1 MYICVGKF
9 KGKSIYK
16 LILICC
22 IFEFEF
28 LFFLIQFLF
37 KYRNVEVWGNMFNI
51 QNNVGIVQKEIE
63 RLEKRCVNIS
73 NIM

>member
-9 KGKSIYK
+9 RGKSIYK

-28 LFFLIQFLF
+28 LFFLCQFLF
-37 KYRNVEVWGNMFNI
+37 KYRNVEVGGNMFNI
-51 QNNVGIVQKEIE
+51 YRIMLVLY
-63 RLEKRCVNIS
+63 RKRQRDWKKDVLILV
-73 NIM
+73 I

>member
-9 KGKSIYK
+9 RGKSINK

-22 IFEFEF
+22 IFELNFY
-28 LFFLIQFLF
+28 FFLCQFLF

-73 NIM
+73 NMM